1 MQGCTLEN
9 TKTAELGDMQTL
21 FMFAGHNPN
30 YPAIAEHCNLW
41 RNFDDIS
48 DSWEVANSH
57 PLSLNHIP
65 PSLCCGSPTTTAPMP
80 MASVPS
86 PGPDSGMTPTCS
98 SSAASASVLIK
109 LVGAVSRLLI
119 TFFSG
124 SGPDGYVVYA
134 RRPPY
139 HVRRLENHSARVQ
152 GDLVE
157 QGPYQA
163 GPGTLARPR
172 AK

>member
-1 MQGCTLEN
+1 
-9 TKTAELGDMQTL
+9 MQTL

-48 DSWEVANSH
+48 DSWEVADSH
-57 PLSLNHIP
+57 PLSLYHIP
-65 PSLCCGSPTTTAPMP
+65 PSPCCGSPTTTAPMP

-98 SSAASASVLIK
+98 SSAASASVSTRS
-109 LVGAVSRLLI
+109 VGAVSRLSL
-119 TFFSG
+119 TFSSG

-152 GDLVE
+152 GDPVE